1 MNDKETQDLESQGWI
16 RFYAILEIAGKPK
29 AHVEET
35 LKGVIAAVK
44 QDKEIVII
52 NEEYSDA
59 EEKESIF
66 TAFVELELLA
76 KGFSALTG
84 FCFDYMPSSIDIIRP
99 ETISFDSVYLS
110 NTLNDLQTR
119 LHKTDALAKNL
130 QAENEMVQF
139 NISAL
144 MQNLVILSLRGSDK
158 TFDQIA
164 KWTGMHKE
172 HLQPILEF
180 LMNKGVI
187 TAVFDKFHLSE
198 QFEKEAN
205 PDDN

>member
-1 MNDKETQDLESQGWI
+1 MNDKEIQDLERQGWI

-29 AHVEET
+29 EHVEET
-35 LKGVIAAVK
+35 LKGVIDAVK
-44 QDKEIVII
+44 QGKTIKII
-52 NEEYSDA
+52 NEDYSGA
-59 EEKESIF
+59 QEKEGIF

-76 KGFSALTG
+76 KDFSSLSG
-84 FCFDYMPSSIDIIRP
+84 FCFDYMPSSIDIISP
-99 ETISFDSVYLS
+99 ETISFDSVHLS
-110 NTLNDLQTR
+110 NMFNDLQTR

-144 MQNLVILSLRGSDK
+144 MQNVIILSLRSSDK
-158 TFDQIA
+158 TFEQIS

-172 HLQPILEF
+172 HIQPILDF
-180 LMNKGVI
+180 LMSKGVV
-187 TAVFDKFHLSE
+187 TVVFDKFHLSE
-198 QFEKEAN
+198 QFERDAN